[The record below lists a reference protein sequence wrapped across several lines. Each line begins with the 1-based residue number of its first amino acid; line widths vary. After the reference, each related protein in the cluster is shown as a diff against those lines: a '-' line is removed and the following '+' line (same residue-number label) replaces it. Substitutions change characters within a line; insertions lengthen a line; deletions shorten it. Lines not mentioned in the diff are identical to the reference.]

1 MPFGQIHYNAPGD
14 TFEEFVKYVADTG
27 FDCIEVMITDVWP
40 KDAEYQEDTAHEAKA
55 ILDEHGI
62 FASALTAAND
72 FVQLDA
78 AAIKQQVERMQQVA
92 QLAKILD
99 TDVLRTEGG
108 QPKDEVPMHRWAE
121 AIAGCLKACLP
132 FCEDMDMKM
141 AVDNHGV
148 VSNNPVVIL
157 GALHEVSSP
166 YAGSNLDTMN
176 LRWWGNAG
184 ADLPS
189 IYEDLA
195 PFVLHTHMKDGV
207 NARPDYQGC
216 ALGDGEIPLK
226 ECVASLVAAGYKGVW
241 CAEWEGKG
249 DKGEGY
255 AACLRWMKENCPG

>member
-14 TFEEFVKYVADTG
+14 NFEEFVEYVAATG

-40 KDAEYQEDTAHEAKA
+40 KDAEYNEDLAYEAKA
-55 ILDEHGI
+55 ILDAHGI

-92 QLAKILD
+92 QLAQILD
-99 TDVLRTEGG
+99 TDILRTEGG
-108 QPKDEVPMHRWAE
+108 QPKDEVPEEKWAE
-121 AIAGCLKACLP
+121 AIAGCLQACLP
-132 FCEDMDMKM
+132 FCQDLGVKM

-148 VSNNPVVIL
+148 VSNDPAVLL
-157 GALHEVSSP
+157 GALERVSSP

-176 LRWWGNAG
+176 YRWWGNAV
-184 ADLPS
+184 ADLPR
-189 IYEDLA
+189 IYKDIA
-195 PFVLHTHMKDGV
+195 PYVLHTHMKDGTGS
-207 NARPDYQGC
+207 RGDYQGM
-216 ALGDGEIPLK
+216 ALGQGEIPLPMVID
-226 ECVASLVAAGYKGVW
+226 ELVAVNYQGVW

-255 AACLRWMKENCPG
+255 AACLAWMRANCPG